1 MVKKQELNDKALV
14 ERIINLRENRDWSQK
29 DLADRLDMNKVTMNK
44 IENMNRAV
52 TLEELTKMAGIFN
65 VSTDYLL
72 GQSEKRHHY
81 ELTEK
86 DEKDIAKQAE
96 DIINGIDTKAG
107 LSFYGET
114 ATEEQL
120 QSMRDIIE
128 TGLRINKE
136 KAKKKFT
143 TKKYRDSS
151 GD

>member
-1 MVKKQELNDKALV
+1 MVEKQEFNDKALV
-14 ERIINLRENRDWSQK
+14 GRIINLRENRDWSQK
-29 DLADRLDMNKVTMNK
+29 DLADRLGMNKVTMNK
-44 IENMNRAV
+44 IENMNRSI
-52 TLEELTKMAGIFN
+52 TLEELTKMAEVFD

-72 GQSEKRHHY
+72 GRSEKRHYY
-81 ELTEK
+81 ELTAK
-86 DEKDIAKQAE
+86 DEQDIAKQAE

-107 LSFYGET
+107 LSFYGEP

-143 TKKYRDSS
+143 PKKYRDSD